1 MQQDQTDSKVNSP
14 LIDVASSVRLACE
27 YGAARCQQHLTL
39 TDLAQATQL
48 PSSTLGRYFK
58 QTYGTSPM
66 RWLWA
71 FRTLLAA
78 ELIALY
84 PTWSLQLISQECGFT
99 SQAHFSR
106 RFHSLFRSTPSH
118 FREQLLHLGTMSR
131 PKTSQ
136 PPMARMQRERLL
148 QYTLTRLATENQVI
162 SALSNC
168 KRP

>member
-1 MQQDQTDSKVNSP
+1 MQQDQTHSTVNSP
-14 LIDVASSVRLACE
+14 LLGAVASVRLACE
-27 YGAARCQQHLTL
+27 YGAAQCQRHLTL
-39 TDLAQATQL
+39 ADLAQATKL
-48 PSSTLGRYFK
+48 PASTLSRYFN

-118 FREQLLHLGTMSR
+118 FREQLLHLGT
-131 PKTSQ
+131 TSQ
-136 PPMARMQRERLL
+136 PKAIQPPLARGQRERLL
-148 QYTLTRLATENQVI
+148 QYTLAKLAKENLVI
-162 SALSNC
+162 SAMSSG
-168 KRP
+168 RQP